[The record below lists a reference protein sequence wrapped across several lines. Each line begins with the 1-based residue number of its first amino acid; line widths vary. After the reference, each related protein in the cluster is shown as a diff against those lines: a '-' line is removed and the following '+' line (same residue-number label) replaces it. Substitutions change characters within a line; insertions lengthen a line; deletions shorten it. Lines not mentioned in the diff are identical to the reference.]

1 MVQVWGRRSSFNLQ
15 KVMWIDSALE
25 ILQQHIPAGGK
36 FGIVDS
42 SSSGDEPF
50 MARFL

>member
-1 MVQVWGRRSSFNLQ
+1 MGKTLVFQFADAHVVESE
-15 KVMWIDSALE
+15 LE

-42 SSSGDEPF
+42 SSSGDEPL